1 MEYSVEQLTVT
12 GLINVSSPVASRCS
26 FALIKYV
33 ANSRQ
38 DILWKTFSRYSSLL
52 FLWKLRSKPEDYRL
66 LDFHT
71 SFPSSLL
78 FPSFLFSS
86 SSSTLIPS
94 FEFAGSSGTKTTM
107 PETRHVLSA
116 SAIRRIEAIGRSLGG
131 KYGALTDRMLIDQH
145 NAPHRRDFAISRM
158 TYKYLTERFS
168 SVNTSRSILR
178 FTASTK
184 TGQKPDEFERFLIR
198 KTRVVVFLRQTSKE
212 SDNRIV

>member
-1 MEYSVEQLTVT
+1 MEYSMEQLTVT
-12 GLINVSSPVASRCS
+12 GLINVSSPLASRCS

-38 DILWKTFSRYSSLL
+38 DILWKTFSRFSSLLSLETTIQTRRLPSFRFSHFVPFFSSLL
-52 FLWKLRSKPEDYRL
+52 FLFVDSDPFFWICRLEWNKNHDARDSARS
-66 LDFHT
+66 
-71 SFPSSLL
+71 
-78 FPSFLFSS
+78 FSVCNKENRS
-86 SSSTLIPS
+86 D
-94 FEFAGSSGTKTTM
+94 
-107 PETRHVLSA
+107 
-116 SAIRRIEAIGRSLGG
+116 GRSLGG
-131 KYGALTDRMLIDQH
+131 KYGALTDRMLIEQH

-158 TYKYLTERFS
+158 TYMYLTERFS